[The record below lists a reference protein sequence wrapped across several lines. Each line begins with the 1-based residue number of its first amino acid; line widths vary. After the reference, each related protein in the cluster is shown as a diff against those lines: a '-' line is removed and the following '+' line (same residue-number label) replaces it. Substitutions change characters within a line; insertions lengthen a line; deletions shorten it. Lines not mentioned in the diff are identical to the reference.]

1 MLSPKNLDL
10 GDLSLRTAMAPLLS
24 PLSTLHLHFSIDI
37 YPQVLKDAKAVDEAF
52 AAGQDIKPL
61 CGLAF
66 AVKDNIDVLGYPTA
80 AGTPALEG
88 SHRSNPSIPHNGC
101 ELLVMA

>member
-1 MLSPKNLDL
+1 MD
-10 GDLSLRTAMAPLLS
+10 
-24 PLSTLHLHFSIDI
+24 
-37 YPQVLKDAKAVDEAF
+37 PQVLEDAKAVDEAF

-88 SHRSNPSIPHNGC
+88 ADRSSPWSMQWICDFAAPDSKFWVSQEASTTSEGV
-101 ELLVMA
+101 LLL